1 MKCYVPIGDGGQYC
15 GNEATEL
22 DLRRGFYVCVQH
34 AGQGVTVAEFRR
46 RIEEAMNENEVKRI
60 VLHDQELLIGTH
72 PEIEEALNFAFARE
86 LHFAGPAEGIPAFD
100 VSFA

>member
-1 MKCYVPIGDGGQYC
+1 MKCNIPIKSGRFC

-22 DLRRGFYVCVQH
+22 VLRRGVYVCVEH
-34 AGQGVTVAEFRR
+34 ADLGVTVAEFRR

-60 VLHDQELLIGTH
+60 VLHDQELLIGSQR
-72 PEIEEALNFAFARE
+72 EIEEALNFAFARE

-100 VSFA
+100 VAFA